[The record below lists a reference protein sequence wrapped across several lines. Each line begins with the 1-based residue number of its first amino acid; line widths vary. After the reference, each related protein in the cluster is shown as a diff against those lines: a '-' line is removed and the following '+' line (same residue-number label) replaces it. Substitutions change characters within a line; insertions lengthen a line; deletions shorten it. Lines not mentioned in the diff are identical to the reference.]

1 MSTHIYSSIGLQ
13 KYILKE
19 DRISA
24 EYILEYR
31 IEEDRKSAALRLVSP
46 LGPALPLLSFLKMIG
61 I

>member
-24 EYILEYR
+24 EYILEYMIKEDR
-31 IEEDRKSAALRLVSP
+31 IRAEYILEYMIEEVYS
-46 LGPALPLLSFLKMIG
+46 
-61 I
+61 